1 MRIRPYNDRKEGRKK
16 MVQSSLGIFDDKQ
29 AREAAIR
36 GQKKAEEAAHEAWK
50 EQAREAI
57 YTTATTR
64 SRFIVDDVWP
74 NIKGDVFTHDLRAM
88 GSLMTQAV
96 KHGWIERTK
105 EYRPSSRKSSHSNPR
120 VVWKSLLFTGVML

>member
-1 MRIRPYNDRKEGRKK
+1 

-57 YTTATTR
+57 
-64 SRFIVDDVWP
+64 
-74 NIKGDVFTHDLRAM
+74 
-88 GSLMTQAV
+88 
-96 KHGWIERTK
+96 
-105 EYRPSSRKSSHSNPR
+105 
-120 VVWKSLLFTGVML
+120 